1 MINPAKNRQICNNF
15 NVGISIIL
23 QICKKSANLQK
34 IRKCAKY
41 LQMHK
46 ISANSQ
52 KICKSAKQS
61 AKKEISFVFRIDDYD
76 HCKDPTRLP
85 HK

>member
-1 MINPAKNRQICNNF
+1 
-15 NVGISIIL
+15 
-23 QICKKSANLQK
+23 
-34 IRKCAKY
+34 
-41 LQMHK
+41 MHK

-76 HCKDPTRLP
+76 HCKDRFELVAKEVVNMNGKGRAVQAA
-85 HK
+85 HF